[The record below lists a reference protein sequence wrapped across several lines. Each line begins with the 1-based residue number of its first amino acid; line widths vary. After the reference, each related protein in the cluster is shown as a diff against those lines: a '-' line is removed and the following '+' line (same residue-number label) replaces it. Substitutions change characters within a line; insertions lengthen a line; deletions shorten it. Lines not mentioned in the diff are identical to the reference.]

1 MSTDTLPANIERQ
14 LSDLELRHKRHQ
26 QMLDDHHERKHIARE
41 NHRARRY
48 THKPIPITL
57 R

>member
-1 MSTDTLPANIERQ
+1 MTTATLPANIESQ
-14 LSDLELRHKRHQ
+14 LSNLELCHARHQ

-41 NHRARRY
+41 NHRARRF